1 MTTLQ
6 LAGPSYALR
15 NRKAD
20 VQRRINWCPVQI
32 ESGTGQGGSPAYL
45 KQAPGKVALHTF
57 AGVVRGVAEC
67 RGVLYAVAANKLYS
81 VASDWTTT
89 ELGTLSTSTGRVSME
104 DNQTQLAI
112 ADGSSTLYVYD
123 LDSGAFTSS
132 VGNYTGSKLV
142 QVLDGYGLFCQP
154 GTPTFYWTGIQDF
167 TSINSTNQLSEE
179 TSTGNIVAI
188 LVKHRELIVL
198 SERTGTVWYPI
209 DNPIDIPFARNGGAI
224 IEVGCVATHSLQKL
238 NGTAIWLGKNQDG
251 GVCVYAMQAYTPQRI
266 SNHALEEL
274 LGAIPDLSGA
284 YAWVANHEGLSYY
297 VLQVPGLSST
307 WVWEMASGIWH
318 ERAEFI
324 AGEFERDY
332 ADCHAYCY
340 GYHVVGGSDG
350 ILYKLDPTH
359 NKSGTRVMARG
370 LVSPHNASP
379 SASMQTFGSAQVVCN
394 VGGGLPSGEHGT
406 LMLRYSNNGGRTWK
420 NWRYLSTGAIGEYE
434 HRVRATLL
442 GAAKDRVWEIRVTDD
457 CNIEPISMLID
468 EN

>member
-89 ELGTLSTSTGRVSME
+89 ELGTLSTSVGRVSME

-123 LDSGAFTSS
+123 LDSRVFTVG
-132 VGNYTGSKLV
+132 VGNYVGSKLV
-142 QVLDGYGLFCQP
+142 QVLDGYGLFAEP
-154 GTPTFYWTGIQDF
+154 GSPTFRWSGIQDF
-167 TSINSTNQLSEE
+167 TSINSTSQLSEE

-274 LGAIPDLSGA
+274 LGAIPDLSDA

-359 NKSGTRVMARG
+359 NKSGTRP
-370 LVSPHNASP
+370 LVREVISPHNAHP
-379 SASMQTFGSAQVVCN
+379 SAKPVFFASALIVCN
-394 VGGGLPSGEHGT
+394 TGAGLPSGEAGT
-406 LMLRYSNNGGRTWK
+406 LMLSYSNDGGAEFENT
-420 NWRYLSTGAIGEYE
+420 RYLSTGAIGRRR
-434 HRVRATLL
+434 HKIRALLL
-442 GAAKDRVWEIRVTDD
+442 GNAEDRVWRIRVTDD
-457 CNIEPISMLID
+457 VNIEPISMVIN